1 MEYQKKKNLSELTL
15 FVKRYLRVSFHF
27 TLYFIMTLE
36 KRNHMETQ
44 KLKSWILDQHNDNY
58 HIVNEHENTIQ
69 LHTDYAI
76 I

>member
-1 MEYQKKKNLSELTL
+1 
-15 FVKRYLRVSFHF
+15 
-27 TLYFIMTLE
+27 
-36 KRNHMETQ
+36 METQ